1 MDREGQSCSFGSTL
15 EHFQDAIAR
24 ERRLAFRSKTQT
36 SHALALSRYSPAQAV
51 QLVTETR
58 PQGRRPSFSDNAS
71 SLASK
76 IAQLNTQISCIRA
89 GLHPIT
95 SVWCPM
101 SYYRFI
107 ARDNASQ
114 AAELGGMAL
123 ENDDMARG
131 FGANVIRD
139 LIREAPSQHAGW
151 ILEIARGNRV
161 VAAIPFG
168 D

>member
-1 MDREGQSCSFGSTL
+1 VVLVDGLVAGGREGTRNAL
-15 EHFQDAIAR
+15 
-24 ERRLAFRSKTQT
+24 RLFWQKMSAMA
-36 SHALALSRYSPAQAV
+36 SHG
-51 QLVTETR
+51 TFK
-58 PQGRRPSFSDNAS
+58 PSFSDSAS

-76 IAQLNTQISCIRA
+76 IAQLNTQISCI
-89 GLHPIT
+89 HPIT

-107 ARDNASQ
+107 ARDNTSQ

>member
-1 MDREGQSCSFGSTL
+1 MIRMLIVGYRQRRG
-15 EHFQDAIAR
+15 AR
-24 ERRLAFRSKTQT
+24 RRLG
-36 SHALALSRYSPAQAV
+36 
-51 QLVTETR
+51 
-58 PQGRRPSFSDNAS
+58 GRRPRRGKECVEAF
-71 SLASK
+71 LAE
-76 IAQLNTQISCIRA
+76 NVR
-89 GLHPIT
+89 HE
-95 SVWCPM
+95 V
-101 SYYRFI
+101 
-107 ARDNASQ
+107 
-114 AAELGGMAL
+114 L

>member
-1 MDREGQSCSFGSTL
+1 
-15 EHFQDAIAR
+15 
-24 ERRLAFRSKTQT
+24 
-36 SHALALSRYSPAQAV
+36 
-51 QLVTETR
+51 
-58 PQGRRPSFSDNAS
+58 
-71 SLASK
+71 
-76 IAQLNTQISCIRA
+76 
-89 GLHPIT
+89 
-95 SVWCPM
+95 
-101 SYYRFI
+101 
-107 ARDNASQ
+107 
-114 AAELGGMAL
+114 L

>member
-1 MDREGQSCSFGSTL
+1 VVLVDGLVAGGREG
-15 EHFQDAIAR
+15 AR
-24 ERRLAFRSKTQT
+24 NALRLFWQKMSAMA
-36 SHALALSRYSPAQAV
+36 SHG
-51 QLVTETR
+51 TFK
-58 PQGRRPSFSDNAS
+58 PSFSDSAS

>member
-1 MDREGQSCSFGSTL
+1 VVLVDGLVAGGREG
-15 EHFQDAIAR
+15 AR
-24 ERRLAFRSKTQT
+24 NALRLFWQKMSAMA
-36 SHALALSRYSPAQAV
+36 SHG
-51 QLVTETR
+51 TFK
-58 PQGRRPSFSDNAS
+58 PSFSDNAS

-76 IAQLNTQISCIRA
+76 IAQLNSQIYCITA
-89 GLHPIT
+89 GLYPIT

>member
-1 MDREGQSCSFGSTL
+1 MSKLNAPF
-15 EHFQDAIAR
+15 FAR
-24 ERRLAFRSKTQT
+24 ECFQSEFL
-36 SHALALSRYSPAQAV
+36 
-51 QLVTETR
+51 
-58 PQGRRPSFSDNAS
+58 S

-76 IAQLNTQISCIRA
+76 IAQLNTQIPCIKA
-89 GLHPIT
+89 GLDLIT
-95 SVWCPM
+95 SVWGPM

-114 AAELGGMAL
+114 SAELGGMEL

-151 ILEIARGNRV
+151 TLEIARDNRV

>member
-1 MDREGQSCSFGSTL
+1 ML
-15 EHFQDAIAR
+15 AAM
-24 ERRLAFRSKTQT
+24 RR
-36 SHALALSRYSPAQAV
+36 
-51 QLVTETR
+51 
-58 PQGRRPSFSDNAS
+58 AS
-71 SLASK
+71 SVASK
-76 IAQLNTQISCIRA
+76 IAQLSTQISCIRA
-89 GLHPIT
+89 GLHLIT

-123 ENDDMARG
+123 DNDDMARG

-151 ILEIARGNRV
+151 TLEIARGNRV
-161 VAAIPFG
+161 VVVIPFR

>member
-1 MDREGQSCSFGSTL
+1 
-15 EHFQDAIAR
+15 
-24 ERRLAFRSKTQT
+24 
-36 SHALALSRYSPAQAV
+36 
-51 QLVTETR
+51 
-58 PQGRRPSFSDNAS
+58 
-71 SLASK
+71 
-76 IAQLNTQISCIRA
+76 
-89 GLHPIT
+89 
-95 SVWCPM
+95 M

-107 ARDNASQ
+107 ARDNTSQ
-114 AAELGGMAL
+114 AFELGGMAL

>member
-1 MDREGQSCSFGSTL
+1 MRVRFRSRLVALDTKGSNGAHGGSCERIVTVRL
-15 EHFQDAIAR
+15 ETGNRQAEEQGDHCRGAM
-24 ERRLAFRSKTQT
+24 RLA
-36 SHALALSRYSPAQAV
+36 L
-51 QLVTETR
+51 
-58 PQGRRPSFSDNAS
+58 

-114 AAELGGMAL
+114 AVELGGMAL

-151 ILEIARGNRV
+151 TLEIARGNRA

>member
-1 MDREGQSCSFGSTL
+1 MIRMLIVGYRQRRG
-15 EHFQDAIAR
+15 AR
-24 ERRLAFRSKTQT
+24 RRLG
-36 SHALALSRYSPAQAV
+36 
-51 QLVTETR
+51 
-58 PQGRRPSFSDNAS
+58 GRRPRRGKECVEAFLAENVGMASHGTFKPSFSDNAS

-76 IAQLNTQISCIRA
+76 IAQLNSQIHCITA
-89 GLHPIT
+89 GLYPIT

-123 ENDDMARG
+123 ENDDIARD